1 MTVSTIDNQYI
12 NPLHNVELERIKF
25 SLELLQSKCC
35 QRVHSTLHTLQSMY
49 FQCFKDLEG
58 AKFFIILLKLHET
71 IILFLFASHQMSNLN
86 LDFELSSFGFLNEC
100 FYDFDFSIFLN

>member
-1 MTVSTIDNQYI
+1 MSY
-12 NPLHNVELERIKF
+12 
-25 SLELLQSKCC
+25 LELVVRPVSVNYDDLEGNN
-35 QRVHSTLHTLQSMY
+35 HTNILYLIETAKRYLQSMY

-58 AKFFIILLKLHET
+58 AKFFIILLKLHEST
-71 IILFLFASHQMSNLN
+71 ILFLFASHQMSNLN